1 MPDLPLAGLRV
12 GITAARKA
20 AEQQALL
27 ERRGAEVV
35 WAPALSTDP
44 YRVDAEAL
52 GAMTAEVLAKPV
64 DLLLGTT
71 GIGMRTWFHAT
82 EADGTLDD
90 LVAHLAGAETIARG
104 PKTVGAL
111 RQRGLREDWVAPS
124 EELAEMVEHLDGRDL
139 AGRRVV
145 LQEFGQSLDETAA
158 VLRERGAD
166 VVVVTVYRVEDVDDA
181 GPLRDLVRELVE
193 GRLHAVTFT
202 SPPAVRA
209 LMGLAEAEGLDDA
222 VVGAFGSGTVAVSVG
237 PVTAAAFEPWEVPTV
252 FPDRSRLAAMVK
264 CVEAELVA
272 RR

>member
-1 MPDLPLAGLRV
+1 MADLPLSGFRV

-20 AEQQALL
+20 AEQRTLL

-52 GAMTAEVLAKPV
+52 RALTAQVLAQPV

-71 GIGMRTWFHAT
+71 GIGMRTWFHAA
-82 EADGTLDD
+82 EADGTLAD
-90 LVAHLAGAETIARG
+90 LVAHLDGAETIARG

-111 RQRGLREDWVAPS
+111 RQRGLRETWVAPS

-139 AGRRVV
+139 TGRRVV
-145 LQEFGQSLDETAA
+145 LQEFGQALDETAA
-158 VLRERGAD
+158 TLRERGAD
-166 VVVVTVYRVEDVDDA
+166 VVVVTIYRVEDVDDV
-181 GPLRDLVRELVE
+181 GPLRDLVHEIAA
-193 GRLHAVTFT
+193 GRLDAVTFT

-209 LMGLAEAEGLDDA
+209 LMGLAEAEGHDDA
-222 VVGAFGSGTVAVSVG
+222 VVRAFAGGTVAVSVG
-237 PVTAAAFEPWEVPTV
+237 AVTAAAFEPWGVPTV

-264 CVEAELVA
+264 CVEAALTE
-272 RR
+272 R